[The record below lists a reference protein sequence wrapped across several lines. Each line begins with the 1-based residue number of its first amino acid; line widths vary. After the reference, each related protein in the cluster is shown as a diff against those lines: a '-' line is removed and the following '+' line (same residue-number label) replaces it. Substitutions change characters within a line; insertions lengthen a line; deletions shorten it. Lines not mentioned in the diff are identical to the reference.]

1 MQSLFR
7 TGPRIGKRDP
17 LGPRGE
23 RVAARMLKRKR
34 YRILNRNLT
43 TPVGE
48 ADLVCLAPDGK
59 TIVIVEVKARRMHA
73 ENTAFAPEVA
83 VGGRKQRKLLIVA
96 QVIAKRKGW
105 TDRPLRIDVVAIE
118 FHKKGKPTI
127 RHHENAVT
135 L

>member
-1 MQSLFR
+1 
-7 TGPRIGKRDP
+7 
-17 LGPRGE
+17 
-23 RVAARMLKRKR
+23 MLKRKR

-59 TIVIVEVKARRMHA
+59 TIVIVEVKARRM
-73 ENTAFAPEVA
+73 TGSDPAFAPEVA
-83 VGGRKQRKLLIVA
+83 VGGRKQRKLQVVT

-105 TDRPLRIDVVAIE
+105 ADRPLRIDVVAIE
-118 FHKKGKPTI
+118 FPPKGRPTI

-135 L
+135 R